1 MKGDYKY
8 HNRDLSWLSFNYRV
22 LTEAKDRSLPL
33 YERIK
38 FLAIYSNNLEEF
50 YQVRV
55 SYYRQLLKNAALIPG
70 KIKDVSPDKILA
82 KINQTVADYQLV
94 FHDIFENEIVPELEA
109 NNIILID
116 RDAQLT
122 DEQAAEVKEIFMTE
136 ILSTLQ
142 PVLLAKKRIRPF
154 LKTGQVYIILEMM
167 IKPTI
172 GSTSLNRQKRF
183 GLIKLPTDHNISRF
197 IELSPTDNKYYI
209 MFLEDVIIR
218 HVNKLFTGYSV
229 KNWYTIKVTRDADL
243 EFDEY
248 EEDEL
253 IDAISKISSSRK
265 LGEPNRLLY
274 DRTMPT
280 SALKYLADAFRLES
294 DIMVPGGIYHNFRD
308 FFSFPNPLS
317 PELELEKQLP
327 LRIHDFDKAIKLSR
341 AIDKKDYLLTV
352 PYQTYDH
359 LLRFLEQA
367 AQDDTVTEIK
377 ATQYRVAE
385 RSAVVNALMNAAE
398 NGKKVTV
405 FVELKARFDEEMNL
419 RYAAEMTK
427 AGINIIYSIPGL
439 KVHAKAAI
447 IIRDKNRYPEAKDQA
462 YIGTGN
468 FNEKTARLYSD
479 HGLFTSNEE
488 IIDDLKTMFYY
499 LESQNSKIKFNHLL
513 ISGFNLISKF
523 GRLINSEIENAKA
536 GNESHIIIKM
546 NGLQDPHMVEMLY
559 RASEAG
565 VKIDLIIRGACIL
578 KTGKRFSKNIRVIR
592 IIDRYLEHA
601 RVFMFHNN
609 GNPKVYIGSADWMKR
624 NLYRRV
630 ECICP
635 IYDEALKNEL
645 IDILNI
651 QLADNVK
658 ACEIN
663 SKMENIRIEN
673 DLPKIQAQD
682 ATYNYLK
689 NKYPKETIV

>member
-22 LTEAKDRSLPL
+22 LLEAKDHSLPL

-55 SYYRQLLKNAALIPG
+55 SYYHQLIKNAEFIPN
-70 KIKDVSPDKILA
+70 KIKEVNPERNLA
-82 KINQTVADYQLV
+82 KINETVANYLV
-94 FHDIFENEIVPELEA
+94 EFNNIFDDEIVPELES
-109 NNIILID
+109 NNIFLLN
-116 RDAQLT
+116 RKSELST
-122 DEQAAEVKEIFMTE
+122 EQAAEVKDIFMTE

-142 PVLLAKKRIRPF
+142 PVLLVKKRVRPF
-154 LKTGQVYIILEMM
+154 LKTGQVYIILEME
-167 IKPTI
+167 IKTI
-172 GSTSLNRQKRF
+172 SNLPLTKRRKHF
-183 GLIKLPTDHNISRF
+183 GLVKLPTDHNISRF
-197 IELSPTDNKYYI
+197 IELSPVDNKYYI
-209 MFLEDVIIR
+209 MFLEDVIMR
-218 HVNKLFTGYSV
+218 HVNKLFPGYKV
-229 KNWYTIKVTRDADL
+229 NDWYTIKITRDADL
-243 EFDEY
+243 DFDEF

-265 LGEPNRLLY
+265 LGDPNRFLY
-274 DRTMPT
+274 DRKMPHQV
-280 SALKYLADAFRLES
+280 LKYLTDSFRVEN
-294 DIMVPGGIYHNFRD
+294 DITVKGGAYHNFRD

-317 PELELEKQLP
+317 PNLELEKLTP
-327 LRIHDFDKAIKLSR
+327 LRIHDFDKAVKLR
-341 AIDKKDYLLTV
+341 TAIDKKDYLLTV

-367 AQDDTVTEIK
+367 AQDDTVSEIK

-447 IIRDKNRYPEAKDQA
+447 VIRNKNLYPDAKDQA

-488 IIDDLKTMFYY
+488 IIEDLKTMFYY
-499 LESQNSKIKFNHLL
+499 LEFQNPKIKFKHLL

-523 GRLINSEIENAKA
+523 GRLINNEIENAKA
-536 GNESHIIIKM
+536 GKKGHIIIKM

-601 RVFMFHNN
+601 RVYAFYND
-609 GNPKVYIGSADWMKR
+609 GNEKVFIGSADWMKR

-630 ECICP
+630 ECVCP
-635 IYDEALKNEL
+635 VYDNALKQEL

-673 DLPKIQAQD
+673 NLPKVQAQL
-682 ATYNYLK
+682 ATYNYLN
-689 NKYPKETIV
+689 NKYPKDINQ